1 MENIKDY
8 RNKELTWY
16 IIANILILFC
26 MLSGFNLNITSEVSS
41 TAEIVNKVLG
51 ISVFSGIIYVFVF
64 ILDSIF
70 DSTTKKYIVNLKFKL
85 PGQVVFNNL
94 KNKKYKDIR
103 FTLEDVENKYKDI
116 YDNMPNEKKEKCNYE
131 NKNWY
136 NIYKKHKDDKMI
148 FISNRDYLLSRDM
161 NISTVALLIIYIL
174 LTVFNVI
181 PFESIYII
189 YLIFMIFITNLI
201 TRQKSKRFVLNVI
214 AHDLS
219 CK

>member
-85 PGQVVFNNL
+85 PGQVVFSNL

-103 FTLEDVENKYKDI
+103 FTLEDVENKYKEYMI
-116 YDNMPNEKKEKCNYE
+116 ICLMKK
-131 NKNWY
+131 
-136 NIYKKHKDDKMI
+136 KKSVIMKIK
-148 FISNRDYLLSRDM
+148 
-161 NISTVALLIIYIL
+161 TGIIYIRS
-174 LTVFNVI
+174 TR
-181 PFESIYII
+181 
-189 YLIFMIFITNLI
+189 MI
-201 TRQKSKRFVLNVI
+201 K
-214 AHDLS
+214 
-219 CK
+219 